1 MDLCH
6 PKDTPLDVWCKLI
19 DIQFLTVICQKY
31 CSGILPHSPVCIY
44 WSTRN
49 SAYGVS
55 HSNDCITS
63 VAETSQEAKY
73 YSICDSYSELQSTDS
88 CSAVKTDMV
97 FSDFYC
103 DGYLINTFE
112 LQVMT
117 TPSLI
122 GTTEYDFTHDIHT
135 VHPDIKQASHASA
148 ETYTCELPLQQHS
161 THRDEVFTFQSAD
174 DCCDSMSSVQ
184 YDCEASPS
192 SNRQLSSLPT
202 DHKQNQIM
210 LSSRPASA
218 KLLLQ
223 THSNHNT
230 HYSDNTIGISQ
241 CYLLYCACV
250 FGVVPSTTVTRI
262 GNLHEQSKIFDP
274 GILSLS

>member
-1 MDLCH
+1 
-6 PKDTPLDVWCKLI
+6 
-19 DIQFLTVICQKY
+19 
-31 CSGILPHSPVCIY
+31 
-44 WSTRN
+44 
-49 SAYGVS
+49 
-55 HSNDCITS
+55 
-63 VAETSQEAKY
+63 
-73 YSICDSYSELQSTDS
+73 
-88 CSAVKTDMV
+88 MV
-97 FSDFYC
+97 FSDFYY

-117 TPSLI
+117 APSLI
-122 GTTEYDFTHDIHT
+122 GTMEYASTHDIHT
-135 VHPDIKQASHASA
+135 VHPELKPASHTSA

-161 THRDEVFTFQSAD
+161 THCDEVFTFQSAD

-210 LSSRPASA
+210 LSYRPASA

-223 THSNHNT
+223 TNSSYNP

-250 FGVVPSTTVTRI
+250 FGVVLVFCRCL
-262 GNLHEQSKIFDP
+262 N
-274 GILSLS
+274 